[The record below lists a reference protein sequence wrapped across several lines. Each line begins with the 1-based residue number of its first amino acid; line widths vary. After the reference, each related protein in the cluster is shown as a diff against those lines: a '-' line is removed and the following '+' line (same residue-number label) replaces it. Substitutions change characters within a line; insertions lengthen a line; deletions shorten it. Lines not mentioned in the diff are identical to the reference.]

1 MSNSREIFKALIQ
14 EDIVSAKK
22 LINESLFSKLGNALE
37 EKLAD
42 YGPSLFNEAYKL
54 KGKNNKVEADKK
66 GKSKKGSKPDFLDL
80 DKDGNKKE
88 PMKKAAKE
96 VKEDIEMSDDM
107 LLEEFQNEIAQIV
120 QEIEE
125 ETGEQL
131 TEKEIEQIAEEYLA
145 ILENTSDE

>member
-1 MSNSREIFKALIQ
+1 MSNSREILNALIQ

-37 EKLAD
+37 EKLSE
-42 YGPSLFNEAYKL
+42 YGPSVFNEAYKL

-80 DKDGNKKE
+80 DKDGNRKE
-88 PMKKAAKE
+88 SMKKAAKE